1 MNLIPNTNIKILSA
15 IELIDLLDSLHYQDD
30 KSMLNQV
37 NLLIEAIS
45 DYPINVEEPIDFLKE
60 LERLIGK
67 TLTLKNIESFN
78 FNYYKVDTWTAESL
92 SGVALLFKND
102 DSKILH
108 DVIHE
113 ISVLYEQKKTCKK
126 T

>member
-45 DYPINVEEPIDFLKE
+45 DYPKNVE
-60 LERLIGK
+60 
-67 TLTLKNIESFN
+67 
-78 FNYYKVDTWTAESL
+78 
-92 SGVALLFKND
+92 
-102 DSKILH
+102 
-108 DVIHE
+108 
-113 ISVLYEQKKTCKK
+113 
-126 T
+126 